1 MYRAWRIFVGLCWL
15 VGFLLALP
23 LIAVFVPF
31 AMIWL
36 AFQETEDYHVSLNN
50 VYGRGLNK

>member
-1 MYRAWRIFVGLCWL
+1 
-15 VGFLLALP
+15 
-23 LIAVFVPF
+23 
-31 AMIWL
+31 MIWL